1 MRKLEDAIRQM
12 GIGIGSDIVKVDM
25 FLNHRIDVGLLRE
38 MGQEIARHF
47 EKCQPDIILTVEA
60 SGIALAVAAS
70 YALSCIPVVFAKKA
84 KASNQD
90 ESMLE
95 ASVYSFT
102 HQKNNVIRV
111 SADYLPQGAR
121 VLIVDDF
128 LANAQA
134 VMGLMSIIQQAK
146 CHLCGVAV
154 AVEKGFQP
162 GGQLL
167 REQGV
172 DLLSLA
178 VVSSIQDGKIELA
191 QQPEN
196 F

>member
-47 EKCQPDIILTVEA
+47 EKCKPDIILTVEA

-134 VMGLMSIIQQAK
+134 VMGLMSIIRQAK
-146 CHLCGVAV
+146 CYLCGVAV